1 MKLIFRAFRAIDE
14 PDTCERFLNGHVKV
28 LADYGITNITTN
40 NRLWMQNHSI
50 YCVIATKPHSD
61 EIVGGIRVH
70 IADGETPLPLEL
82 AIGKMDPRVHAIINS
97 YLDSGTGELCGL
109 WNAKEVAG
117 LGLSLLLIRAGISI
131 VTQVALDSLFT
142 ICADYTMPM
151 VRRVGFVVEDTI
163 GKNGDFVYPNENYIA
178 RVLRKMNAIKL
189 ETADE
194 LDRERIFS
202 LRESPEQ
209 FFVEAGPKGDLEID
223 YKLIIQQK

>member
-1 MKLIFRAFRAIDE
+1 
-14 PDTCERFLNGHVKV
+14 
-28 LADYGITNITTN
+28 
-40 NRLWMQNHSI
+40 
-50 YCVIATKPHSD
+50 
-61 EIVGGIRVH
+61 
-70 IADGETPLPLEL
+70 
-82 AIGKMDPRVHAIINS
+82 
-97 YLDSGTGELCGL
+97 
-109 WNAKEVAG
+109 VAG

-202 LRESPEQ
+202 LRKSPEQ
-209 FFVEAGPKGDLEID
+209 IFVEAGPKGDLEID